1 MNNYERQAAEIAT
14 IKPRTFT
21 LELSDADVKRLYEKT
36 AADGITPAELL
47 QGFIGDL
54 LDGTYTH
61 GSDER
66 ELASAYYDR
75 CCYEFS
81 RTGSLLEWAL
91 YDYRL
96 DDIADALEQIDDA
109 AGEIKYYAQHQDDP
123 DGTPE
128 YLPELQGYNAEAESE
143 LQAIYSEY
151 AAGKKEPQ
159 PLDEGIAAIR
169 RYMDEL
175 QNMTER
181 GTISK

>member
-1 MNNYERQAAEIAT
+1 MKNYERQAAEIAT

-21 LELSDADVKRLYEKT
+21 LELSDADVKRLFEKT

-54 LDGTYTH
+54 LDGTCSH

-91 YDYRL
+91 RDYRL
-96 DDIADALEQIDDA
+96 NDIADALEQIDDA
-109 AGEIKYYAQHQDDP
+109 AGDLAYYDQHPNDP
-123 DGTPE
+123 DGTPAF
-128 YLPELQGYNAEAESE
+128 LQELQEYKAEAESK
-143 LQAIYSEY
+143 LQDIYNEY
-151 AAGKKEPQ
+151 AARSKDPQ
-159 PLDEGIAAIR
+159 TFSEGMAAIR

-175 QNMTER
+175 AKFNKCR
-181 GTISK
+181 A